1 MVNKKKL
8 TAGVAA
14 LILCITGVTYGT
26 LAYFTDK
33 DTRANVITIGHVT
46 GTLTETDEHMRDDNT
61 TGKDYT
67 NVKPGDVLDKDPTVT
82 LDKESEDAY
91 VRVSINYEGLTK
103 EQALAIE
110 NNLDISAGCV
120 AALILCITGV
130 TYGTLAYFTDKDT
143 RANVIT
149 IGHVTGTLTETDE
162 HMRDDNTT
170 GKDYTNVKPG
180 DVLDKD
186 PTVTLD
192 KESEDAYVRVS
203 INYEGLTK
211 EQALAI
217 ENNLDISA
225 GWTKSE
231 DGYYYYN
238 EILSNKTGAINSSK
252 VFSKVTIPT
261 EWGNEIAGITF
272 NINVKAEFIQS
283 DNFTPVTDEAGNITG
298 WGNVAIEKSLK

>member
-67 NVKPGDVLDKDPTVT
+67 NVNPGDVLDKDPTVT

-91 VRVSINYEGLTK
+91 VRVN
-103 EQALAIE
+103 
-110 NNLDISAGCV
+110 
-120 AALILCITGV
+120 
-130 TYGTLAYFTDKDT
+130 
-143 RANVIT
+143 
-149 IGHVTGTLTETDE
+149 
-162 HMRDDNTT
+162 
-170 GKDYTNVKPG
+170 
-180 DVLDKD
+180 
-186 PTVTLD
+186 
-192 KESEDAYVRVS
+192 